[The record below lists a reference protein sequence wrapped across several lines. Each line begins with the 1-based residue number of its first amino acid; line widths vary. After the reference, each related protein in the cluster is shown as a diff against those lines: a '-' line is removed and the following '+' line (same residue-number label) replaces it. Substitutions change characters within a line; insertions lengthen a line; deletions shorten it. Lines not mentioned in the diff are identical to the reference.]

1 MARIWKAFGMM
12 IMTDSYGDVPYFDAG
27 KGYSD
32 QILLPKYDAQKAIYT
47 DLIKE
52 LSEATSAL
60 DVGKTIET
68 ADVLY
73 SGNITLWKKLGNSFL
88 LRAGMRLV
96 EVDATL
102 AQQTVQKAVQTAL
115 MELNTD
121 NAVIRHDANYVNGIG
136 QMLNATEANNFYLA
150 APFANHLKSTSDPR
164 LGAIAVRYVGAK
176 SGPEQA
182 ASRANID
189 PAVQIGMPF
198 GFDNN
203 TIAVQA
209 TKDGL
214 ASFYD
219 YSQVDR
225 TRLVKNTAP
234 MFLVTAAQ
242 TQLLLAEAI
251 HRGWASGNAATVY
264 QKGIRLHMEQMALY
278 DARAAI
284 SSSAIDTYL
293 TSNVFE
299 SGKALEQ
306 INTQYWIASFLNGPE
321 AFANFRRSGF
331 PRLTPNP
338 FPGKAIKGNFINRLT
353 YPNAEISINKANVDQ
368 AVARQGVDDL
378 DTKVW
383 WDK

>member
-1 MARIWKAFGMM
+1 MKIYIHYIFFLSFISLFVACDEGFDELNVNKTAATNINPIFLLNNGIVNSSHVSATVQNEMGIVQQMVSPNSGVLTGANFNQDNRDGMQQNWIRYYRTVIRFSTDVILATKDQPNRSNLYNMARIWKAFGMM

-219 YSQVDR
+219 SSQVDPDW
-225 TRLVKNTAP
+225 LKIQHP
-234 MFLVTAAQ
+234 CF
-242 TQLLLAEAI
+242 
-251 HRGWASGNAATVY
+251 
-264 QKGIRLHMEQMALY
+264 
-278 DARAAI
+278 
-284 SSSAIDTYL
+284 
-293 TSNVFE
+293 
-299 SGKALEQ
+299 
-306 INTQYWIASFLNGPE
+306 
-321 AFANFRRSGF
+321 
-331 PRLTPNP
+331 
-338 FPGKAIKGNFINRLT
+338 
-353 YPNAEISINKANVDQ
+353 
-368 AVARQGVDDL
+368 
-378 DTKVW
+378 
-383 WDK
+383 